1 MADIQASPLDSALQL
16 EGASGPLA
24 ALARSIYQQ
33 ESGSGTNTATS
44 NAGAVGGMQILP
56 ATFKGVADAGWS
68 IDNPVDNA
76 RAGIR
81 YLGQMLDAAGGDPR
95 LAAAGYYGGPGA
107 ITKAQNGV
115 AVSDPRN
122 PNAPTTLQYADQVV
136 ARLGKFADKVAAAVL
151 PAAHADTLSTGL
163 QNDPGWQILNGGTP
177 NPADAP
183 AAGAGPSV
191 PASLAN
197 DPGWKILNGASPPPK
212 QASDQDITY
221 QMPGGGDSVTLHYDT
236 PQPTQDAQTQPGLV
250 SQFGRQLG
258 LTARALGHGVGDVLT
273 FANNPFN
280 QLLNQYAGTSLPD
293 PGAAFNKLVDSVTPT
308 PVGRLENG
316 VQAVGSAM
324 ANPINYLG
332 GEYLA
337 AAKGL
342 PQLMAR
348 GATIGGL
355 SGIMQP
361 PASGQVTV
369 PQMVG
374 QGLMGAAG
382 GAMMGPALGGLGTLL
397 HGAGNKLV
405 QAVMPEAAALS
416 QADSMIA
423 GLRARGIDVSQ
434 VPPDILGAIRGQV
447 AAALKQGKILD
458 PAALL
463 RQKDFQGLGIQP
475 TLGQVTRD
483 PMQYARE
490 RDLRGIDMG
499 GGQNPLA
506 KLFNNQQNQLLAH
519 IGGLGANEAGEAV
532 PAGNA
537 LMGALRASDAP
548 EKAAVDAAYAGARD
562 MSGRAAQLD
571 VAAFSKS
578 ANDALD
584 SKMLGHY
591 LPPNVRGM
599 LSDVSSGKTPF
610 NVNTAVQ
617 MDQVLSAAQRNP
629 HASDAEKLAIGQV
642 RDALNSAPIDSSA
655 GKETKAAFDRA
666 RAMAKQRFEKLEKT
680 PALKAALDGVDPDN
694 FVNKYVIHG
703 TAGDVTAMAQALDK
717 DPAAKTIV
725 RSQIAEFLRSKAFGA
740 NTAGDKTFAQESYNK
755 ALNQIGTDKLAA
767 FFTPQEIDQFRA
779 VGRVG
784 AYIGSQPAGS
794 AVNNS
799 NTAAAALNLF
809 NKALEGIGK
818 WPGLNILRNSVR
830 TFNDER
836 AINNALQAKVVP
848 QPATKPANQL
858 IKFSAPVSAA
868 FGKKAAQ

>member
-1 MADIQASPLDSALQL
+1 MSDIQAFADQY
-16 EGASGPLA
+16 GPLA
-24 ALARSIYQQ
+24 VQIGNKIGVAPDVILGQLGLETGWGKHVIPGTNNLGNIKDFSGGGTAATDNQTGSTDNYRTYETPDAFGADYASLLTRKYPAALNTGSDATAFATALKNGGYAEDPKYASKVSSAVEMLKKLGEGLANAI
-33 ESGSGTNTATS
+33 SGTAQAS
-44 NAGAVGGMQILP
+44 ELP
-56 ATFKGVADAGWS
+56 AS
-68 IDNPVDNA
+68 
-76 RAGIR
+76 
-81 YLGQMLDAAGGDPR
+81 
-95 LAAAGYYGGPGA
+95 
-107 ITKAQNGV
+107 
-115 AVSDPRN
+115 
-122 PNAPTTLQYADQVV
+122 
-136 ARLGKFADKVAAAVL
+136 
-151 PAAHADTLSTGL
+151 L
-163 QNDPGWQILNGGTP
+163 QNDTGWNILNGVDPKSAGT
-177 NPADAP
+177 AP
-183 AAGAGPSV
+183 SNT
-191 PASLAN
+191 PASLTN
-197 DPGWKILNGASPPPK
+197 DPGWKILNGAQPQTK
-212 QASDQDITY
+212 QPDGQDVTY
-221 QMPGGGDSVTLHYDT
+221 QMPNGGDSVTLHYDT
-236 PQPTQDAQTQPGLV
+236 PQPTQANSSTPGVV
-250 SQFGRQLG
+250 SQVGRQLG
-258 LTARALGHGVGDVLT
+258 LTARAIGHGVGDVLS
-273 FANNPFN
+273 FANNPFDN
-280 QLLNQYAGTSLPD
+280 LLNQYLGTHLED
-293 PGAAFNKLVDSVTPT
+293 PGAAFNRLVDSVTPT
-308 PVGRLENG
+308 PVGSLEKG

-337 AAKGL
+337 AARGL
-342 PQLMAR
+342 PQMMRR
-348 GATIGGL
+348 GAEIGGL

-382 GAMMGPALGGLGTLL
+382 GAVMGPALGGLGTLL

-416 QADSMIA
+416 QADSMMA
-423 GLRARGIDVSQ
+423 GLRSRGIDVSQ
-434 VPPDILGAIRGQV
+434 VPPDILGAIRDQV
-447 AAALKQGKILD
+447 ADALKQGKILD

-475 TLGQVTRD
+475 TLGQITRD

-499 GGQNPLA
+499 GGQNSLG
-506 KLFNNQQNQLLAH
+506 KLFNNQQNQLLSH
-519 IGGLGANEAGEAV
+519 IGGLGADSAGEAV

-537 LMGALRASDAP
+537 LIASLKASDAP
-548 EKAAVDAAYAGARD
+548 EKAAIDAAYSGARD

-571 VAAFSKS
+571 VAVFSKA

-599 LSDVSSGKTPF
+599 LNDVSSGKTPF

-655 GKETKAAFDRA
+655 GKETKAAFDKA
-666 RAMAKQRFEKLEKT
+666 RTMAKQRFEKLEKT

-703 TAGDVTAMAQALDK
+703 TAADLNAMARALDK

-809 NKALEGIGK
+809 NRALESVGK
-818 WPGLNILRNSVR
+818 WPGINIVRNSIR

-836 AINNALQAKVVP
+836 AINNALQAKVAP
-848 QPATKPANQL
+848 QPVTKPANQL

>member
-1 MADIQASPLDSALQL
+1 MSDIQAFADQY
-16 EGASGPLA
+16 GPLA
-24 ALARSIYQQ
+24 VQIGNKIGVAPDVILGQLGLETGWGKSVIPGTNNLGNIKDFSGGGTAATDNQTGSTDNYRTYETPDAFGTDYVSLLTRKYPAALNTGSDATAFATALKNGGYAEDPKYASKVSSAVEMLKKLGEGLANAI
-33 ESGSGTNTATS
+33 SGTAQAS
-44 NAGAVGGMQILP
+44 ELP
-56 ATFKGVADAGWS
+56 AS
-68 IDNPVDNA
+68 
-76 RAGIR
+76 
-81 YLGQMLDAAGGDPR
+81 
-95 LAAAGYYGGPGA
+95 
-107 ITKAQNGV
+107 
-115 AVSDPRN
+115 
-122 PNAPTTLQYADQVV
+122 
-136 ARLGKFADKVAAAVL
+136 
-151 PAAHADTLSTGL
+151 L
-163 QNDPGWQILNGGTP
+163 QNDTGWNILNGVDP
-177 NPADAP
+177 KS
-183 AAGAGPSV
+183 AGSASSNT

-197 DPGWKILNGASPPPK
+197 DPGWKILNGAQPQTK
-212 QASDQDITY
+212 QPDGQDVTY
-221 QMPGGGDSVTLHYDT
+221 QMPNGGDSVTLHYDT
-236 PQPTQDAQTQPGLV
+236 PQPTQNNPSTSGVV
-250 SQFGRQLG
+250 SQVGRQLG
-258 LTARALGHGVGDVLT
+258 LTARAIGHGVGDVLS
-273 FANNPFN
+273 FANNPFDN
-280 QLLNQYAGTSLPD
+280 LLNQYLGTHLED

-308 PVGRLENG
+308 PVGSLENG

-337 AAKGL
+337 AARGL
-342 PQLMAR
+342 PQMMRR
-348 GATIGGL
+348 GAEIGGL

-382 GAMMGPALGGLGTLL
+382 GAVMGPALGGLGTLL

-423 GLRARGIDVSQ
+423 GLRSRGIDVSQ

-447 AAALKQGKILD
+447 SAALKQGKILD

-799 NTAAAALNLF
+799 NMAAAALNLF

-848 QPATKPANQL
+848 QPATKAANQL

>member
-33 ESGSGTNTATS
+33 ESRSGTNTATS

-56 ATFKGVADAGWS
+56 GTFKGVADAGWS

-81 YLGQMLDAAGGDPR
+81 YLSQMLDKAGGDPR

-107 ITKAQNGV
+107 IAKAQNGV

-122 PNAPTTLQYADQVV
+122 PGAPTTLQYADQVV

-151 PAAHADTLSTGL
+151 PAARADTLPAGL

-177 NPADAP
+177 NPA
-183 AAGAGPSV
+183 GVLTTPSV

-197 DPGWKILNGASPPPK
+197 DPGWKILNGASTPAK

-236 PQPTQDAQTQPGLV
+236 PQPTRDVQAQPGIV

-308 PVGRLENG
+308 PVGSLENG

-348 GATIGGL
+348 GATMGGL

-361 PASGQVTV
+361 PASGQITL
-369 PQMVG
+369 PQLLG
-374 QGLMGAAG
+374 QGAMGAVG
-382 GAMMGPALGGLGTLL
+382 GAVLGPALGGVGRLAM
-397 HGAGNKLV
+397 GAGNKLA
-405 QAVMPEAAALS
+405 QATMPTGAALN

-423 GLRARGIDVSQ
+423 GLASRGINTSQ
-434 VPPDILGAIRGQV
+434 VPPDTLAAIRAQV
-447 AAALKQGKILD
+447 ADALKQGKILD

-463 RQKDFQGLGIQP
+463 RQKDFQALGMQP

-483 PMQYARE
+483 PIQYARE

-548 EKAAVDAAYAGARD
+548 EKAAVDAAYAAARD
-562 MSGRAAQLD
+562 MSGRAAALD
-571 VAAFSKS
+571 VPAFSKA

-584 SKMLGHY
+584 SKMLGY
-591 LPPNVRGM
+591 ALRPEVRAM
-599 LSDVSSGKTPF
+599 LNDISSGELPF

-617 MDQVLSAAQRNP
+617 MDQVLSAMQRSKS
-629 HASDAEKLAIGQV
+629 ASEAEKLAIGQV
-642 RDALNSAPIDSSA
+642 RNALNSAPIDSAA
-655 GKETKAAFDRA
+655 GADAKAAFDAA
-666 RAMAKQRFEKLEKT
+666 RELARKRFEKLEQT
-680 PALKAALDGVDPDN
+680 PALKAALDGADPDN
-694 FVNKYVIHG
+694 FVNKHVIHG
-703 TAGDVTAMAQALDK
+703 TAADVAAMARALEK
-717 DPAAKTIV
+717 DPAAKAIV
-725 RSQIAEFLRSKAFGA
+725 RSQIAEFLRGKAFGA

-755 ALNQIGTDKLAA
+755 ALNQIGADKLAA
-767 FFTPQEIDQFRA
+767 FFTPAEIEQFRA

-799 NTAAAALNLF
+799 NTAAAAFNLF
-809 NKALEGIGK
+809 NRALESVGK
-818 WPGLNILRNSVR
+818 WPGVNIVRNSVR
-830 TFNDER
+830 SFNDER
-836 AINNALQAKVVP
+836 AVNNALAAKVKP
-848 QPATKPANQL
+848 QAPEKAPNELVKLT
-858 IKFSAPVSAA
+858 APVSAA
-868 FGKKAAQ
+868 FGKKMAQ